1 MRWGTIDQVPVT
13 RKNINKILEFLP
25 YFGDKSNYF
34 FALIEKREDKPG
46 ICHVPYYKPSP
57 EILDF
62 IYALKMENFLLPYDW
77 DKDMSHILR
86 FINGKRSMSE
96 ANLPD
101 IRKIFITLSVGEK
114 FCDGYLVNAV
124 NSGVVLDALKRLEE
138 IRKETLKLN

>member
-1 MRWGTIDQVPVT
+1 MHIDQVQVT
-13 RKNINKILEFLP
+13 KENINKILEFLP
-25 YFGDKSNYF
+25 YFENQGNKFFEFIDK
-34 FALIEKREDKPG
+34 RQDKPG
-46 ICHVPYYKPSP
+46 IYHIPYYKPSP
-57 EILDF
+57 QILDF
-62 IYALKMENFLLPYDW
+62 IYTLKMENFLLPYDW